1 MTKNLKLF
9 TAFSVLWTIPYF
21 AAMHW
26 LLMGS
31 GVQSGPMT
39 SVTILFVVL
48 LSTVQRNLMDRDD
61 RHDVRYDLELRY
73 ALVSIVA
80 SSVVFLSTWAF
91 AAPSHGVAMLI
102 GNVFAMVVLTV
113 VNYLHGRSRIKGM
126 SNEEL
131 FR

>member
-9 TAFSVLWTIPYF
+9 VGISVLWAIPYYL
-21 AAMHW
+21 AMHS
-26 LLMGS
+26 LLS
-31 GVQSGPMT
+31 GATAHSGPLS

-48 LSTVQRNLMDRDD
+48 LSTIQRNLMDRDD

-73 ALVSIVA
+73 AIVSMVA
-80 SSVVFLSTWAF
+80 SSVVFVSTWAF
-91 AAPSHGVAMLI
+91 AAPSLALPMLL
-102 GNVFAMVVLTV
+102 GNAFAMVVLTV

>member
-9 TAFSVLWTIPYF
+9 TVISVLWAIPYYL
-21 AAMHW
+21 AMHS
-26 LLMGS
+26 LLS
-31 GVQSGPMT
+31 TAHSGPLT
-39 SVTILFVVL
+39 SVTILFVVV
-48 LSTVQRNLMDRDD
+48 LSTIQRNLMDRDD

-73 ALVSIVA
+73 AIVSMVA
-80 SSVVFLSTWAF
+80 SSVVFVSTWAF
-91 AAPSHGVAMLI
+91 AAPSLVLPMLL
-102 GNVFAMVVLTV
+102 GNAFAMVVLTV

>member
-9 TAFSVLWTIPYF
+9 AVISVLWAIPYYL
-21 AAMHW
+21 AMHS
-26 LLMGS
+26 LLS
-31 GVQSGPMT
+31 AVHSGPIT

-48 LSTVQRNLMDRDD
+48 LSTIQRNLMDRDD
-61 RHDVRYDLELRY
+61 RHGVRYDLELRY
-73 ALVSIVA
+73 AVVAMVA
-80 SSVVFLSTWAF
+80 STVVFVSTWAF
-91 AAPSHGVAMLI
+91 AAPSLVLPMLL
-102 GNVFAMVVLTV
+102 GNALAMVVLTV